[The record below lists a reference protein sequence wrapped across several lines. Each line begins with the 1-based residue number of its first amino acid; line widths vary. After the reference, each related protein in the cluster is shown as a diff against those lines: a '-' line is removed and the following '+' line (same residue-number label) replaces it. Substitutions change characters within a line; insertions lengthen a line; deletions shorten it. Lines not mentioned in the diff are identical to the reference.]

1 MEDKRAPTTAQI
13 DYARDLIK
21 KLGYDLDDYD
31 FNTMT
36 RAEIADLIRDLR
48 AEWEGDME

>member
-1 MEDKRAPTTAQI
+1 MIPTQAQI

-21 KLGYDLDDYD
+21 KLGYDLDEYD
-31 FNTMT
+31 LSGMT

-48 AEWEGDME
+48 TEWEGDME